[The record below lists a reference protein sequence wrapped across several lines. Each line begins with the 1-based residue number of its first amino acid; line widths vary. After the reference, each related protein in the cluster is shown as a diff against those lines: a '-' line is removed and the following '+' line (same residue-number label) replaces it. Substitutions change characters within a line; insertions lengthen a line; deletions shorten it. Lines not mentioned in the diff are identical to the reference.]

1 MHRCLVDCGN
11 MEGTWCGSGTNKTR
25 SKRALPLHP
34 CSFGHG
40 CNNVSNAVGPLA
52 AIYGVW
58 LYSSVSEESQVP
70 VW

>member
-1 MHRCLVDCGN
+1 ML
-11 MEGTWCGSGTNKTR
+11 
-25 SKRALPLHP
+25 RAGASERAGQHQQGLPRP
-34 CSFGHG
+34 DRSFGHG

-58 LYSSVSEESQVP
+58 LSSSVAAESQVP